1 MVSDTSPL
9 ILHIRTINE
18 QMLTSTF
25 KAYFPF
31 TLNYRENVFIL
42 DIQAGNEA
50 MKSENLDQLDRFD
63 EQILAVLSVEGR
75 LPVTDL
81 ARRIGISKSPCQ
93 VRLKRLQQQGYIKG
107 FRAIVDPVKLGR
119 EHVAFV
125 EVRLSDTRE
134 LALRAFNQAVLRIP
148 EVEQCHMIAG
158 SFDYLLKVRTAD
170 IRSFRRTLGESIT
183 LLPHVAN
190 TSSFVTMES
199 VKDLASYL

>member
-1 MVSDTSPL
+1 MESGKT
-9 ILHIRTINE
+9 
-18 QMLTSTF
+18 
-25 KAYFPF
+25 
-31 TLNYRENVFIL
+31 
-42 DIQAGNEA
+42 
-50 MKSENLDQLDRFD
+50 DQLDRFD

-81 ARRIGISKSPCQ
+81 AKRIGISKSPCQ
-93 VRLKRLQQQGYIKG
+93 VRLKRLQKQGYIKG
-107 FRAIVDPVKLGR
+107 FRAVVDPVKLGR

-125 EVRLSDTRE
+125 EVRLTDTRE
-134 LALRAFNQAVLRIP
+134 SALQAFNQAVLKIS

-170 IRSFRRTLGESIT
+170 IQSFRRTLGESIT

-199 VKDLASYL
+199 VKDLASYP